1 MFNFFCPLNIG
12 MLFSQCGSVKS
23 DFPFFVSILVTTHV
37 GIPSISVVKETDADG
52 VAVSMSL
59 NVLLSSLEVIMI
71 AKTFI
76 FTHIIFI
83 LTFIERYFSWLC
95 KK

>member
-1 MFNFFCPLNIG
+1 MVSLLAFFER
-12 MLFSQCGSVKS
+12 
-23 DFPFFVSILVTTHV
+23 LVITFR
-37 GIPSISVVKETDADG
+37 
-52 VAVSMSL
+52 
-59 NVLLSSLEVIMI
+59 VIMI